1 MSEYKA
7 ANVTKYDAGG
17 TGDNLIDTG
26 LIKSV
31 EQVWVDSYA
40 FTAAI
45 AKDDT
50 YVIARIP
57 PGKRITDVIVCY
69 PALTTENQLTGST
82 LAVGTNDDTDKFI
95 DDVDIGVFTARSDT
109 TLSIENYVTM
119 ARMNNADG
127 CQYLT
132 TGSTFTPIV
141 LSLGRKNA
149 TTTSG
154 EIKTIVKYV

>member
-1 MSEYKA
+1 MSEYKGT
-7 ANVTKYDAGG
+7 NVAKYDAGG
-17 TGDNLIDTG
+17 TGDNLIQDG

-31 EQVWVDSYA
+31 EQVWCDTIA
-40 FTAAI
+40 FDAAI
-45 AKDDT
+45 VKDDT
-50 YVIARIP
+50 YVIARVP

-69 PALTTENQLTGST
+69 PAMTTNCVLTGST

-95 DDVDIGVFTARSDT
+95 DDVEIGAFVARSYT
-109 TLSIENYVTM
+109 TLSLDNYVTM

-127 CQYLT
+127 FQYLT
-132 TGSTFTPIV
+132 TGSSFTPII
-141 LSLGRKNA
+141 LSLGRQDS